1 MTYPQLFVD
10 KVIKSVTRKN
20 AKTKNEFLT
29 YLSNKWAEIGDNEE
43 ALKQKFLFS
52 HYESFL

>member
-20 AKTKNEFLT
+20 AKTKNEILT